1 MATADRQ
8 LFDYFYKIRMNGSK
22 RNGNN
27 TLYLDNHTT
36 ITCTFYF
43 QKKTFLP
50 LEVTARDTNFCTFGQ
65 IQFIRLEIHEMII
78 VSTGYSNKTLHLTIG
93 DNDFLTATG
102 IRNVLQIAYL

>member
-36 ITCTFYF
+36 ITSTFYF
-43 QKKTFLP
+43 QENAFLP
-50 LEVTARDTNFCTFGQ
+50 LKVTARNTNFCTFGQ
-65 IQFIRLEIHEMII
+65 IQFIWLEVHKMVI
-78 VSTGYSNKTLHLTIG
+78 VSTGYCNKALHFTVG
-93 DNDFLTATG
+93 DNNLLTATG